1 MAVYLGKEM
10 ERKEVIKTVR
20 EIEYIR
26 CDNCGKKILP
36 DRYKRDN
43 DYVHVHTWHND
54 WGNDSC
60 ESHEHRDYCKE
71 CATKIIA
78 KYISDMNG
86 SEELEVTHKY
96 LFPQIIILNYDD
108 KYYYLAEEDKD

>member
-36 DRYKRDN
+36 DVYKRDN

-60 ESHEHRDYCKE
+60 ESHEYRDYCKE
-71 CATKIIA
+71 CAMKIIA
-78 KYISDMNG
+78 KYISDMDG

-96 LFPQIIILNYDD
+96 LISHNIILNCNDYG
-108 KYYYLAEEDKD
+108 YRLAEEDEN